1 MAVTAVTAW
10 SAAIEAGCT
19 GRMETVMT
27 GRSVRLARSLRKRM
41 TPQEV
46 KMWSALRALKR
57 QGYRFRRQVPLG
69 HYIVDFACFDPKL
82 VIEVD
87 GGQHTLDGHAR
98 RDLER
103 DRWLAGQGFA
113 VHRVW
118 NHEVNDNF
126 DGVMEAI
133 GEYLRGKGAR

>member
-1 MAVTAVTAW
+1 
-10 SAAIEAGCT
+10 
-19 GRMETVMT
+19 
-27 GRSVRLARSLRKRM
+27 M

-87 GGQHTLDGHAR
+87 GGQHTLDGHKR

-103 DRWLAGQGFA
+103 DRWLAGQEFA

-126 DGVMEAI
+126 EGVMDAI